1 MYYHRILRRT
11 FTLRFTNY
19 RKAVHY
25 LIHEIPKTD
34 RTVFD
39 DAAAIEKNVTIM
51 ELLGKPQNRHPA
63 IHMAGTSGK
72 GTVCYLIDALLRAHS
87 KKTGMTQ
94 SPHVYDIRERIQVN
108 GQLISERLFTEQLDR
123 VLTALGEGGVQ
134 ASYFE
139 TLIAMAFN
147 TFAHKSLDYVVIETG
162 FGGRL
167 DATNVMEEEGKI
179 CILGQIGFDHTQ
191 QLGETL
197 AKIASEKAG
206 IVQQNSIVVALR
218 QSAEVNQVF
227 EDRCRAMNAK
237 LTWVEQAEDYQKTN
251 DRLALAACEAAALR
265 DNWRLDPEICTSVLQ
280 QVFIPGRFEKRH
292 FKDHLLILDG
302 AHNPQKLSAFANRLE
317 RENKSPVT
325 LILTLGKHK
334 DIKKC
339 LAILKP
345 VVSRII
351 LTEYFTKQQDIP
363 VRPQSAEA
371 LAQAC
376 EELGI
381 ACQIFISPRDAL
393 YAAAKY
399 PEPIAA
405 TGSFYLIGEI
415 DREMQT

>member
-1 MYYHRILRRT
+1 MYYHRILRRKT
-11 FTLRFTNY
+11 VRFTNY
-19 RKAVHY
+19 RKAISY
-25 LIHEIPKTD
+25 LLHEIPKTD

-39 DAAAIEKNVTIM
+39 DASAIEKNVTIM
-51 ELLGKPQNRHPA
+51 KLLGNPQNQHPA
-63 IHMAGTSGK
+63 IHVAGTSGK
-72 GTVCYLIDALLRAHS
+72 GTICYLVDALLRAHS

-123 VLTALGEGGVQ
+123 VLTTLSEAGVQ

-139 TLIAMAFN
+139 TLTAMAFN
-147 TFAHKSLDYVVIETG
+147 TFAQKPLDYVIIETG

-167 DATNVMEEEGKI
+167 DASNTMEEDGKV
-179 CILGQIGFDHTQ
+179 CVLGQIGLDHTQ
-191 QLGETL
+191 QLGNSL
-197 AKIASEKAG
+197 AKIAAEKAG
-206 IVQQNSIVVALR
+206 IVQRNGSVIALR
-218 QSAEVNQVF
+218 QSEEVNQVF

-237 LTWVEQAEDYQKTN
+237 LTWVEQTGDYQKTN
-251 DRLALAACEAAALR
+251 NQMALAVCRLVADR
-265 DNWRLDPEICTSVLQ
+265 DGWKLDPELSESVLQ

-302 AHNPQKLSAFANRLE
+302 AHNPQKLSAFANRLQ

-325 LILTLGKHK
+325 LILSLGEQK
-334 DIKKC
+334 DARKC

-363 VRPQSAEA
+363 VRPQAIQT
-371 LAQAC
+371 LAMYC
-376 EELGI
+376 RELGI
-381 ACQIFISPRDAL
+381 DAITHISPRDAL
-393 YAAAKY
+393 HAAAKH

-415 DREMQT
+415 DREMQV